1 MPTSKI
7 FKKNY
12 CSYISS
18 DLVENCRS
26 SHPWGRFRIYEEVQA
41 AAFSEWTLMW
51 TRGLDGHE
59 STGCILSCH
68 SPSFSFFS
76 ICSLLPIR
84 TQVFA
89 QHPLISDVL
98 WPSKMPR
105 ETASQKALQNPSNT
119 HFYVVQKDPQ
129 AAAAPWAST
138 STEKTLLLLVAA
150 TSIERTAAH
159 QTIKFLAYA
168 CWHIHHSWLVIGSQ
182 IIFIVRFGD
191 KKNQCLILQLPI

>member
-1 MPTSKI
+1 
-7 FKKNY
+7 
-12 CSYISS
+12 
-18 DLVENCRS
+18 
-26 SHPWGRFRIYEEVQA
+26 
-41 AAFSEWTLMW
+41 MW

-129 AAAAPWAST
+129 AAAAAPWAST

-159 QTIKFLAYA
+159 QTITFLAYA

>member
-1 MPTSKI
+1 
-7 FKKNY
+7 
-12 CSYISS
+12 
-18 DLVENCRS
+18 
-26 SHPWGRFRIYEEVQA
+26 
-41 AAFSEWTLMW
+41 MW

-68 SPSFSFFS
+68 SASFSFFS

-129 AAAAPWAST
+129 AAAAAPWAST

-191 KKNQCLILQLPI
+191 KKKSVFDFTTTHLNLICIPRMMTLDNIMQKNRGWL